1 MASKSSSSSVKLP
14 RRSLL
19 RIVDGRRVLNSDGKC
34 CPRVEMV
41 VAASL
46 VRGRNSFEFVRRGRL
61 AERGLG
67 GGCGRPLDAGCS
79 DMAARYSR
87 RWLYAP

>member
-1 MASKSSSSSVKLP
+1 MASMSSSSSVKLP

-19 RIVDGRRVLNSDGKC
+19 RIVDGRRVLNSDGRC

-41 VAASL
+41 VAESL
-46 VRGRNSFEFVRRGRL
+46 VRGRKSFEFVRRGRL

-67 GGCGRPLDAGCS
+67 GGCGRPFDAAWS
-79 DMAARYSR
+79 VMAARCSR
-87 RWLYAP
+87 R